1 MKALTIT
8 RSPSVMRPS
17 TTPLVARHSITIKPV
32 AMISCCPVLRIDS
45 VVCDFSAARRNRSR
59 LSS

>member
-17 TTPLVARHSITIKPV
+17 TTPEVARHSISTRLI
-32 AMISCCPVLRIDS
+32 AISSCWPVLSMLS
-45 VVCDFSAARRNRSR
+45 VRWLLMAALR
-59 LSS
+59 